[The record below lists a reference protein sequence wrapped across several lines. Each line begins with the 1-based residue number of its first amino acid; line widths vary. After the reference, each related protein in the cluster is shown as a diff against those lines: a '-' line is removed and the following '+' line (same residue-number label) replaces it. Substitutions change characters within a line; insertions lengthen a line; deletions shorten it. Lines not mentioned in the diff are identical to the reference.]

1 MKILSVDDSRILRQI
16 VKNAVEILGYDFLE
30 AENGKK
36 AFEILE
42 KEGADI
48 SLILLDWNMPEMDG
62 ITFLKKIKSDE
73 RFKNIPVTMLTT
85 EGEKTKMIEA
95 VKAGAKNYLTKP
107 FTQENLITKI
117 QESLGMGMF

>member
-62 ITFLKKIKSDE
+62 ISFLKKIKSDE